1 MNPIKYMSWNNIQ
14 QKVSEVFRQ
23 RDFIQIFS
31 IEIVAVETLSLLHP
45 LSVKNKSKYSG
56 WVVEIWDFKFD
67 VGALL
72 FALMIFTQLVHWN
85 SNEKVSF
92 CPLLT
97 SIRLK
102 NSEKLVNFC
111 LNLASWSSSAIMYC
125 KLVSY

>member
-1 MNPIKYMSWNNIQ
+1 MNPIKCMSWLNIQ
-14 QKVSEVFRQ
+14 KKVSEVFRQ

-45 LSVKNKSKYSG
+45 LSVKNKFKYSG

-102 NSEKLVNFC
+102 NSEKLLNFC